1 MVSEKM
7 LEYGG
12 YIYDKQDFLY
22 LFWRNLFQKKKSKL
36 SV

>member
-1 MVSEKM
+1 M
-7 LEYGG
+7 LEYEG

-22 LFWRNLFQKKKSKL
+22 LFWRNLFQKKKKSKL